1 MPIDRAT
8 LGPVEIL
15 VVAFQGNKFTG
26 DILAALRQLV
36 EGDVIHV
43 LDLALV
49 KKDLNGTVT
58 TLKAG
63 ELEGDE
69 LETLDSFADEELVPD
84 ASLTEAANA
93 LEPGNSAAILVWE
106 DRWAAKLINAIYAA
120 NGEVVSLELVPPEA
134 IDELLDALQAG

>member
-26 DILAALRQLV
+26 EILTALRQLV

-49 KKDLNGTVT
+49 KKDLDGTVT

-84 ASLTEAANA
+84 ASLAEAANA

>member
-15 VVAFQGNKFTG
+15 VVAFQGNKFKG
-26 DILAALRQLV
+26 EIMAALRQLV

-49 KKDLNGTVT
+49 RKDLDGTVT

-69 LETLDSFADEELVPD
+69 LATLDSFADEELVPD
-84 ASLTEAANA
+84 ASLAEAADA

-120 NGEVVSLELVPPEA
+120 NGEIVSLELVPREA
-134 IDELLDALQAG
+134 IDELLDALQG